1 LSISSGPPVNTSAIK
16 SAREDNEA
24 VENLISNKSLNQ
36 LKILLLI
43 FLKIIPNEYALLLI
57 D

>member
-1 LSISSGPPVNTSAIK
+1 VNTSAIK